1 MLRAAL
7 IGCGKI
13 GSEFADDPLIQ
24 GVLSHAGAYAA
35 CETTELVAV
44 CDANPDKAHRC
55 GERWGVKARYTDV
68 TALLAEQRPDIVSI
82 CTPDET
88 HADMI
93 VLALASPGIKAIFT
107 EKPLAMT
114 LAEAYWIEADAKERG
129 VLLAINYSRRYSMG
143 HMRLREQIQAGRL
156 GAIQA
161 VSGFYTK
168 GTLHN
173 GTHWYDL
180 ARFLVGNIV
189 EVWARDALGESA
201 DDPTL
206 DAYFRFDNGAAG
218 FLHALNKEAF
228 SLFEMDIV
236 GTLGRA
242 RIVDSGHCFE
252 ISMAGESPYYSGYRT
267 LLAAE
272 RESGHLEDVTLHAVE
287 DLVSCLIDGGV
298 PRCSVVDAIAALEV
312 GFAMRK
318 SALSGQVVTL
328 PMR

>member
-13 GSEFADDPLIQ
+13 GSEFADDPLVQ
-24 GVLSHAGAYAA
+24 GILSHAGAYAA
-35 CETTELVAV
+35 CAATELVAV
-44 CDANPDKAHRC
+44 CDTEADKANRC
-55 GERWGVKARYTDV
+55 GERWGVQARYTDV
-68 TALLAEQRPDIVSI
+68 ATLLAEQRPDIVSI

-88 HADMI
+88 HFDMI
-93 VLALASPGIKAIFT
+93 TLALAAPGVKAILT

-114 LAEAYWIEADAKERG
+114 LAEAYQIERAAKQRG
-129 VLLAINYSRRYSMG
+129 VLLAINYSRRYSTG
-143 HMRLREQIQAGRL
+143 HVRLRDQIRGGRL
-156 GAIQA
+156 GPIQA

-180 ARFLVGNIV
+180 ARYLVDDIV
-189 EVWARDALGESA
+189 EVWARDVLGESA

-218 FLHALNKEAF
+218 FLHALDKEAF

-236 GTLGRA
+236 GKLGRA
-242 RIVDSGHCFE
+242 RIVDSGHWFE
-252 ISMAGESPYYSGYRT
+252 ISMAGGSPYYSGYRT

-272 RESGHLEDVTLHAVE
+272 REAGHLEDVTLHAVE
-287 DLVSCLIDGGV
+287 DLVGCLMEGGM

-312 GFAMRK
+312 GFAMRE
-318 SALSGQVVTL
+318 SARAGRVVAL

>member
-13 GSEFADDPLIQ
+13 GSEFADDPLVQ

-35 CETTELVAV
+35 CEVTELVAV
-44 CDANPDKAHRC
+44 CDASQEKAERC
-55 GERWGVKARYTDV
+55 GERWGVQARYSDV
-68 TALLAEQRPDIVSI
+68 AALLAEQRPDIVSI

-93 VLALASPGIKAIFT
+93 ALALASPGVKAILT
-107 EKPLAMT
+107 EKPLAIT
-114 LAEAYWIEADAKERG
+114 LAEAYRIEGDAHERG
-129 VLLAINYSRRYSMG
+129 VLLAINYSRRYSTG
-143 HMRLREQIQAGRL
+143 HMRLREQIREGRL

-168 GTLHN
+168 GALHN

-180 ARFLVGNIV
+180 ARFLVGDIV
-189 EVWARDALGESA
+189 EVWARDVLGESA
-201 DDPTL
+201 EDPTL

-218 FLHALNKEAF
+218 FLHALDKEAF

-236 GTLGRA
+236 GTLGRV
-242 RIVDSGHCFE
+242 RIIDSGHWFE
-252 ISMAGESPYYSGYRT
+252 ISTAGESPYYSGYRT
-267 LLAAE
+267 LLVPE
-272 RESGHLEDVTLHAVE
+272 REAGHLEDVTLHAVQ
-287 DLVSCLIDGGV
+287 DLVRCLMDGGV
-298 PRCSVVDAIAALEV
+298 PRCSVADAIAALEV
-312 GFAMRK
+312 GFAMRE
-318 SALSGQVVTL
+318 SVRSGQAVAL